1 MKLLLRKRE
10 YLIAHNFVGFIFSL
24 GATDGPDVGI
34 FGRSGDNDWMSK
46 KKTEIHVESRTV
58 QSSSLPLQFT
68 CWSNEGES
76 QRLDNGLILSSRP
89 KLLGGGGTVGLLL
102 FATVLRA

>member
-1 MKLLLRKRE
+1 M
-10 YLIAHNFVGFIFSL
+10 ISDNFVGFIFSL
-24 GATDGPDVGI
+24 EASDGPDVGI
-34 FGRSGDNDWMSK
+34 FGGSGDNDWMSK
-46 KKTEIHVESRTV
+46 KETEIHVERRTV
-58 QSSSLPLQFT
+58 QSSSLPPQFT

-89 KLLGGGGTVGLLL
+89 KLLGGGGGTVALLL

>member
-1 MKLLLRKRE
+1 MVLMWGYLEGVVIMIGCQRKRPR
-10 YLIAHNFVGFIFSL
+10 FTSR
-24 GATDGPDVGI
+24 DGQFNHPP
-34 FGRSGDNDWMSK
+34 F
-46 KKTEIHVESRTV
+46 
-58 QSSSLPLQFT
+58 PPQFT
-68 CWSNEGES
+68 CWSDEGES